1 MTEGAGEG
9 NLSLTYAAAG
19 VDIEAARSAVD
30 RIRDRTRSTF
40 GPEVLS
46 DIGGHGGLF
55 RLDPS
60 RYREPVLVS
69 STDGVG
75 TKVLIAQAL
84 GRHDTIGIDLVAM
97 SVDDVAAHGAAP
109 LFFLDYIVIE
119 KLDPALVDQLVA
131 GIAAGCRE
139 AGCALIGGETAEHP
153 GHLPSG
159 SYDLAGFC
167 VGVVERERLVTGAG
181 IIPGDVVVG
190 LSSSGLHANG
200 YSLVRK
206 LLEQP
211 GPRLQDRPA
220 ELSGTL
226 GEELLAPTTIY
237 APALGA
243 LQRRVELKGIAHV
256 TGGGIPDNLAR
267 ILPGGVRA
275 RIDTHAWRPPP
286 IFDLIARAGGVAE
299 REMFSTFNMGIG
311 MIAVLGASEADVALE
326 VLARRQRPAQVIG
339 EIMSAEEGQERVR
352 LE

>member
-1 MTEGAGEG
+1 LTEGSGEG
-9 NLSLTYAAAG
+9 DLPLTYAGAG
-19 VDIEAARSAVD
+19 VDIEAARRAVD

-40 GPEVLS
+40 GPRVLS

-55 RLDPS
+55 SFDAS

-97 SVDDVAAHGAAP
+97 SVDDVAAHGAEP

-119 KLDPALVDQLVA
+119 KLDPALIDQLVT
-131 GIAAGCRE
+131 GMAAGCRE

-153 GHLPSG
+153 GHMPPG

-167 VGVVERERLVTGAG
+167 VGVVERERVVTGAA
-181 IIPGDVVVG
+181 ITPGDAVVG
-190 LSSSGLHANG
+190 LVSSGLHANG
-200 YSLVRK
+200 FSLVRK
-206 LLEQP
+206 VLERS
-211 GPRLQDRPA
+211 GLSLEDRPA
-220 ELSGTL
+220 GLPGTL
-226 GEELLAPTTIY
+226 GEELLTPTAIY

-243 LQRRVELKGIAHV
+243 LQRRVEVKGIAHV

-275 RIDTHAWRPPP
+275 DIDLDAWQPPL
-286 IFDLIARAGGVAE
+286 IFDLIAEAGGVEE
-299 REMFSTFNMGIG
+299 REMLSTFNMGVG
-311 MIAVLGASEADVALE
+311 MIAVVGPRDAGAALD
-326 VLARRQRPAQVIG
+326 VLAGHERPARLIG
-339 EIMSAEEGQERVR
+339 EILPAAEGEERVR
-352 LE
+352 LG